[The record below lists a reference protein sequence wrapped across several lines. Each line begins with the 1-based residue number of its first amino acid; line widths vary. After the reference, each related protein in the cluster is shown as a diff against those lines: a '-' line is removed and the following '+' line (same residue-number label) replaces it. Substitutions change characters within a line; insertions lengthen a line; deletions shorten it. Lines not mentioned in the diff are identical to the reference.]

1 MGIVGNPAA
10 NPPPKK
16 NPKVKFTKTAR
27 IGIIDLMAGKKFC
40 VPFEELTIV
49 DVAEVGGKNASLG
62 EMIGSLLKKGIKI
75 PTGYAV
81 TATAYKFFLSET
93 DLGKYIEEE
102 LKNLK
107 TGDLDK
113 LTEVSKKIREKFM
126 QIPFPKELEENIRDV
141 HKIYEEKYGGKATFA
156 CRSSATAEDLPTA
169 SFAGEHET
177 YLHVKGIEEI
187 LLAVKKAMA
196 SLFTPRAINYRIEKG
211 FKHLSVFLSVGV
223 QKMVRSDLACSGVMF
238 TLDPESG
245 FSKVVV
251 ISGAWGL
258 GEMVVQGKV
267 TPDEFIVFKNT
278 LGVGEYE
285 PIIKKKLG
293 TKLQKMI
300 YAHPGTKIL
309 ETTVAE
315 RAKFVLNN
323 QEILTLAKWGVEI
336 EKHYSDKYKRWT
348 PMDLEWAKDGD
359 DGELYIVQARPET
372 IHSQQD
378 FSKVTEYV
386 KKGDGKKLLMG
397 ASVGSKIATG
407 IVNVINSPK
416 EINKFVKGQIL
427 VTTITDPDWGPIMKM
442 ASAIVTDKGGRTS
455 HAAIVAR
462 ELGIPAVVGTGNA
475 TAKLKTGEEITV
487 DTTGSEG
494 IVYAGKLA
502 FEIKQHD
509 INKIPK
515 PKTHILV
522 NIASPEIAFEKSF
535 LPNQGVGLAREEFII
550 QSEVG
555 IHPMALIN
563 YNKLDQKLKN
573 KIDEKTVG
581 YTYKSQFYIDTL
593 AFGIAQIAAA
603 FYPNPVILRF
613 SDFKTNEY
621 RGLLGGE
628 NYEPLEENPMLGW
641 RGASRYYDSQFLPAF
656 KMEIEA
662 IKKVRNG
669 MGLTN
674 LMVMVPFCRT
684 PEEGQRIIKII
695 EGSGLKRE
703 KGLKIYAMC
712 EVPSNVILADKFLDV
727 FDGMSIG
734 SNDLSQLVLGI
745 DRDGSE
751 KVHEIANE
759 NNDAVKEMIKQVIK
773 VCKKRNKYI
782 GICGQA
788 PSDYPEFARFLV
800 ECGIDSI
807 SLNPDTLIKTT
818 VAIAKAESGVS

>member
-1 MGIVGNPAA
+1 VAE
-10 NPPPKK
+10 
-16 NPKVKFTKTAR
+16 
-27 IGIIDLMAGKKFC
+27 KKFII
-40 VPFEELTIV
+40 PFEELTIA
-49 DVAEVGGKNASLG
+49 DVPEVGGKNASLG
-62 EMIGSLLKKGIKI
+62 EMIGSLIKKGIKI

-81 TATAYKFFLSET
+81 TATAYKFFLAKT

-102 LKNLK
+102 LGDLK

-113 LTEVSKKIREKFM
+113 LSEVSKKIREKFLATS
-126 QIPFPKELEENIRDV
+126 FPKELEDNIRDV
-141 HKIYEEKYGGKATFA
+141 HKVFEKKYSANTTFA

-177 YLHVKGIEEI
+177 YLNVKGISEI
-187 LLAVKKAMA
+187 LIAIKKAMA

-223 QKMVRSDLACSGVMF
+223 QKMVRSDEACSGVMF

-293 TKLQKMI
+293 TKLSKMI
-300 YAHPGTKIL
+300 YAHPGTKVL

-315 RAKFVLNN
+315 RSKFVLTN
-323 QEILTLAKWGVEI
+323 QEILTLSKWGDEI
-336 EKHYSDKYKRWT
+336 EKHYSDKSKRWT

-372 IHSQQD
+372 IHSQKD

-386 KKGDGKKLLMG
+386 KKGSGKKLLTG

-407 IVNVINSPK
+407 IVNVINNPK
-416 EINKFVKGQIL
+416 QINKFIKGQIL
-427 VTTITDPDWGPIMKM
+427 VTTITDPDWGPIMKL
-442 ASAIVTDKGGRTS
+442 ASAIITDKGGRTS

-475 TAKLKTGEEITV
+475 TTVLKTGEKVTV
-487 DTTGSEG
+487 DTTGSDG
-494 IVYAGKLA
+494 VVYAGILN
-502 FEIKQHD
+502 FEIREHD
-509 INKIPK
+509 VNKIPK
-515 PKTHILV
+515 PKTHILM

-535 LPNQGVGLAREEFII
+535 LPNKGVGLAREEFII
-550 QSEVG
+550 ESEIG

-563 YNKLDQKLKN
+563 YEKLNAKLKN

-581 YTYKSQFYIDTL
+581 YIYKSQFYIDTL

-641 RGASRYYDSQFLPAF
+641 RGASRYYDPQFLPAF

-662 IKKVRNG
+662 VKKVRNE

-684 PEEGQRIIKII
+684 PEEGQKVVDIII
-695 EGSGLKRE
+695 GSGLKKE
-703 KGLKIYAMC
+703 KGLKIYMMC
-712 EVPSNVILADKFLDV
+712 EIPANVILADKFLDT

-751 KVHEIANE
+751 KVRVIADE
-759 NNDAVKEMIKQVIK
+759 NNESVKELISQVIA
-773 VCKKRNKYI
+773 VCKKRGKYI

-800 ECGIDSI
+800 KCGIDSI

-818 VAIAKAESGVS
+818 IEIAKAEQGLA

>member
-1 MGIVGNPAA
+1 MA
-10 NPPPKK
+10 
-16 NPKVKFTKTAR
+16 KF
-27 IGIIDLMAGKKFC
+27 II
-40 VPFEELTIV
+40 PFEELTIE
-49 DVAEVGGKNASLG
+49 DVSEVGGKNASLG

-93 DLGKYIEEE
+93 GLGKYIENE
-102 LKNLK
+102 LLNLK

-113 LTEVSKKIREKFM
+113 LSEVSKKIREKFM
-126 QIPFPKELEENIRDV
+126 AIPFPKEIEEDIRKV
-141 HKIYEEKYGGKATFA
+141 HKTYEKKYGGKATFA

-177 YLHVKGIEEI
+177 YLNVNGIEEI
-187 LLAVKKAMA
+187 LTAVKKAMA

-211 FKHLSVFLSVGV
+211 FKHQEVFLSVGV
-223 QKMVRSDLACSGVMF
+223 QKMVRSDEACSGVMF

-267 TPDEFIVFKNT
+267 TPDEFIVFKET
-278 LGVGEYE
+278 LGQKEYV

-309 ETTVAE
+309 ETSINE
-315 RAKFVLNN
+315 RNKFVLSN
-323 QEILTLAKWGVEI
+323 QEILTLAKWGNEI

-348 PMDLEWAKDGD
+348 PMDLEWAKDGG
-359 DGELYIVQARPET
+359 DGELYVVQARPET
-372 IHSQQD
+372 IHSQKD

-386 KKGDGKKLLMG
+386 KKGTGKKLLTG

-407 IVNVINSPK
+407 IVNVINDPK
-416 EINKFVKGQIL
+416 QINKFVKGQIL

-442 ASAIVTDKGGRTS
+442 ASAIVTDMGGRTS

-475 TAKLKTGEEITV
+475 TAVLKTGQEITV
-487 DTTGSEG
+487 DTTGSDG
-494 IVYAGKLA
+494 VVYAGKLA
-502 FEIKQHD
+502 FKIKQHD

-563 YNKLDQKLKN
+563 YEKLDQKLKN

-581 YTYKSQFYIDTL
+581 YTYKTQFYIDTL
-593 AFGIAQIAAA
+593 AYGIAQIAAA
-603 FYPNPVILRF
+603 FFPNPVILRF

-641 RGASRYYDSQFLPAF
+641 RGASRYYDPDFLPAF
-656 KMEIEA
+656 RMEVEA
-662 IKKVRNG
+662 VKKVRNE

-674 LMVMVPFCRT
+674 LAVMIPFCRT
-684 PEEGQRIIKII
+684 PEEGEKVVKTI
-695 EGSGLKRE
+695 EGFGLKRDG
-703 KGLKIYAMC
+703 GLKIYIMC
-712 EVPSNVILADKFLDV
+712 EIPANVILADKFLDT

-734 SNDLSQLVLGI
+734 SNDLSQLILGI
-745 DRDGSE
+745 DRDGNE

-759 NNDAVKEMIKQVIK
+759 NNDAVKDLIRQVVAI
-773 VCKKRNKYI
+773 CKKRKKYI

-818 VAIAKAESGVS
+818 IEITKAEASV

>member
-1 MGIVGNPAA
+1 M
-10 NPPPKK
+10 
-16 NPKVKFTKTAR
+16 
-27 IGIIDLMAGKKFC
+27 DGKKFII
-40 VPFEELTIV
+40 PFEELTIK

-81 TATAYKFFLSET
+81 TATAYKFFLAQT
-93 DLGKYIEEE
+93 GLGKYIEEE
-102 LKNLK
+102 LQNLK
-107 TGDLDK
+107 SGDLDK
-113 LTEVSKKIREKFM
+113 LSEVSKKIREKFM
-126 QIPFPKELEENIRDV
+126 ATPFPKEIENNIRDV
-141 HKIYEEKYGGKATFA
+141 HKVYEEKYSGKATFA

-177 YLHVKGIEEI
+177 YLNVKGIEEI
-187 LLAVKKAMA
+187 LIAVKKAMA

-245 FSKVVV
+245 FGKVVV
-251 ISGAWGL
+251 ISGSWGL

-267 TPDEFIVFKNT
+267 TPDEYIVFKNT
-278 LGVGEYE
+278 LGQNKLKSLLKYFWKKEFE

-293 TKLQKMI
+293 TKLSKMI
-300 YAHPGTKIL
+300 YANPGTKVL
-309 ETTVAE
+309 ETTNEE
-315 RAKFVLNN
+315 RNKFVLTN
-323 QEILTLAKWGVEI
+323 QEILTLAKWGTIVER
-336 EKHYSDKYKRWT
+336 HYSEKNNRWT
-348 PMDLEWAKDGD
+348 PMDLEWAKDGS

-372 IHSQQD
+372 IHSQRD
-378 FSKVTEYV
+378 FSKVKEYV
-386 KKGDGKKLLMG
+386 KKESGKKLLSG

-407 IVNVINSPK
+407 VVNVINNPK

-427 VTTITDPDWGPIMKM
+427 VTTITDPDWGPIMKL

-475 TAKLKTGEEITV
+475 TTVLKTGESITV

-494 IVYAGKLA
+494 IVYAGILD
-502 FEIKQHD
+502 FEVLEHD

-515 PKTHILV
+515 PKTKILI

-550 QSEVG
+550 ESEIG

-563 YNKLDQKLKN
+563 YEKLDQKLKA
-573 KIDEKTVG
+573 KIDEKTAG
-581 YTYKSQFYIDTL
+581 YTDRIKFYVDTL

-621 RGLLGGE
+621 RGMLGG
-628 NYEPLEENPMLGW
+628 NAYEPVEENPMLGW
-641 RGASRYYDSQFLPAF
+641 RGASRYYDPDFLPAF
-656 KMEIEA
+656 KMEVA
-662 IKKVRNG
+662 AVKKVRHE
-669 MGLTN
+669 MGLNN
-674 LMVMVPFCRT
+674 LEVMIPFCRT
-684 PEEGQRIIKII
+684 PEEGEKVIKVI
-695 EGSGLKRE
+695 ENCGLTRE
-703 KGLKIYAMC
+703 KGLKIYVMC
-712 EVPSNVILADKFLDV
+712 EIPSNVILADKFLDV

-734 SNDLSQLVLGI
+734 SNDLSQLILGI

-751 KVHEIANE
+751 KVRQISNE
-759 NNDAVKEMIKQVIK
+759 NNEAVKEFIRHVVE
-773 VCKKRNKYI
+773 VCKKRGKYI

-800 ECGIDSI
+800 KCGIDSI

-818 VAIAKAESGVS
+818 IEIAKAENE

>member
-1 MGIVGNPAA
+1 MAA
-10 NPPPKK
+10 RR
-16 NPKVKFTKTAR
+16 F
-27 IGIIDLMAGKKFC
+27 II
-40 VPFEELTIV
+40 PFEELTIT

-93 DLGKYIEEE
+93 DLGKYTEGE
-102 LKNLK
+102 LGNLK
-107 TGDLDK
+107 AGDLDK
-113 LTEVSKKIREKFM
+113 LSDVSKKIREKFM
-126 QIPFPKELEENIRDV
+126 QTSFPKEIENNIREI
-141 HKIYEEKYGGKATFA
+141 HKVYEKKYGGKATFA

-177 YLHVKGIEEI
+177 YLNVNGIEEI
-187 LLAVKKAMA
+187 LIAVKKAMA

-211 FKHLSVFLSVGV
+211 FKHLEVFLSVGV

-245 FSKVVV
+245 FSKAVV

-278 LGVGEYE
+278 LGVGEYK

-293 TKLQKMI
+293 TKSQKMI
-300 YAHPGTKIL
+300 YADTGTKIL
-309 ETTVAE
+309 DTTAAE
-315 RAKFVLNN
+315 RTKFVLTN

-336 EKHYSDKYKRWT
+336 EKHYSEKNNRWT
-348 PMDLEWAKDGD
+348 PMDLEWAKDGENGD
-359 DGELYIVQARPET
+359 LYIVQARPET
-372 IHSQQD
+372 IHSQKD

-386 KKGDGKKLLMG
+386 KKDTGKKLLTG

-407 IVNVINSPK
+407 IVNVINKPAQ
-416 EINKFVKGQIL
+416 INKFIKGQIL
-427 VTTITDPDWGPIMKM
+427 VTTITDPDWGPIMKL

-455 HAAIVAR
+455 HAAIIAR

-475 TAKLKTGEEITV
+475 TTLLKSGDEITV

-494 IVYAGKLA
+494 IVYKGILG
-502 FEIKQHD
+502 FEILEHD

-515 PKTHILV
+515 PKTHIMV

-535 LPNQGVGLAREEFII
+535 LPNKGVGLAREEFIVNSGI
-550 QSEVG
+550 G
-555 IHPMALIN
+555 IHPMALVN
-563 YNKLDQKLKN
+563 YDKLGLKLKS
-573 KIDEKTVG
+573 KIDDKTRG
-581 YTYKSQFYIDTL
+581 YTDKIKFYIDTL
-593 AFGIAQIAAA
+593 AFGIGQIAAA

-641 RGASRYYDSQFLPAF
+641 RGASRYYDPDFLPAF
-656 KMEIEA
+656 RMEVEA
-662 IKKVRNG
+662 VKKVRNE

-684 PEEGQRIIKII
+684 LQEGQKVVKII
-695 EGSGLKRE
+695 EDSGLKRE
-703 KGLKIYAMC
+703 KGLKIYVMC
-712 EVPSNVILADKFLDV
+712 EIPSNVILADKFLDV
-727 FDGMSIG
+727 FD
-734 SNDLSQLVLGI
+734 
-745 DRDGSE
+745 
-751 KVHEIANE
+751 
-759 NNDAVKEMIKQVIK
+759 
-773 VCKKRNKYI
+773 
-782 GICGQA
+782 
-788 PSDYPEFARFLV
+788 
-800 ECGIDSI
+800 
-807 SLNPDTLIKTT
+807 
-818 VAIAKAESGVS
+818 